1 MTLPFLPRLKGH
13 SSIVCVFI
21 YSLRLL
27 IQFSHNI
34 YDNNNIKHIYFGAGM
49 GYTIYTIGVRDG
61 ECESSKFNGFP

>member
-34 YDNNNIKHIYFGAGM
+34 YDNNIKHLYSDAESDYGS
-49 GYTIYTIGVRDG
+49 YTIGIQDG
-61 ECESSKFNGFP
+61 ECE